1 MTAFITPDWPVPNN
15 VRALVTTRQ
24 GGVSAAPWTSFNL
37 ASHVGDDPA
46 AVLNNRALLR
56 KSLPS
61 EPPWLPPARRGVR
74 SAHGGLP
81 ARVAV

>member
-1 MTAFITPDWPVPNN
+1 MTAFITPDWSAPKN

-46 AVLNNRALLR
+46 AVLKN
-56 KSLPS
+56 
-61 EPPWLPPARRGVR
+61 
-74 SAHGGLP
+74 
-81 ARVAV
+81 